1 MIINKLHLIGLWLGV
16 AVILGSLQLIAQQSY
31 SKQDDPDQA
40 KQRPGFVSEQRE
52 TAPSLA
58 GVAYGNRP
66 TVIIF
71 DRMSMNSSVFHD
83 LADQA
88 IISDRA
94 NLIFV
99 TESDMKP
106 TILGGVKATFTDSD
120 ESIAKKY
127 HFDTPTDGGYPVG
140 YVIIDSK
147 GIIRYRTLD
156 PNYMHNADE
165 IEITLKDVK

>member
-1 MIINKLHLIGLWLGV
+1 
-16 AVILGSLQLIAQQSY
+16 
-31 SKQDDPDQA
+31 
-40 KQRPGFVSEQRE
+40 
-52 TAPSLA
+52 
-58 GVAYGNRP
+58 VAYGNRP

-106 TILGGVKATFTDSD
+106 TILGGVKATFTD
-120 ESIAKKY
+120 
-127 HFDTPTDGGYPVG
+127 
-140 YVIIDSK
+140 VIIDSK